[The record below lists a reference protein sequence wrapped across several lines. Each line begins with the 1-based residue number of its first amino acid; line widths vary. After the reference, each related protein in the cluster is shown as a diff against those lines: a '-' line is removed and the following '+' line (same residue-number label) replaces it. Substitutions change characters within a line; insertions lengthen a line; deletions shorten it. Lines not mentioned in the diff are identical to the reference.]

1 MNDWIEVIGAAGLV
15 TLVILVAA
23 TLLRQIGQGRRT
35 RLALARERS
44 YESLATRSVS
54 AQERA
59 ERELGELR
67 TRVATLEKILAEV
80 D

>member
-1 MNDWIEVIGAAGLV
+1 MNDWIEVIGAVGLV

-23 TLLRQIGQGRRT
+23 TLLRQIGTGRRT

-44 YESLATRSVS
+44 YEDLATRSVS

-67 TRVATLEKILAEV
+67 TRVAALEKILAEV